1 MINIFDLKT
10 EFDKNPIGINTS
22 KPRFSWKYE
31 CSADI
36 KIKYYQIKVSTTKK
50 LLDIDKIDL
59 WDSGKKLIINDNLL
73 IEYSGKNSKPFMWF
87 LEDYLIFKRISGVC
101 K

>member
-22 KPRFSWKYE
+22 NPRFSWKYE

-36 KIKYYQIKVSTTKK
+36 KIKYYQIKV
-50 LLDIDKIDL
+50 
-59 WDSGKKLIINDNLL
+59 
-73 IEYSGKNSKPFMWF
+73 
-87 LEDYLIFKRISGVC
+87 LEDYLIFKGISGVC

>member
-1 MINIFDLKT
+1 MINIFDLTT

-36 KIKYYQIKVSTTKK
+36 KIKYYQIKVSTTKNYLTSIK
-50 LLDIDKIDL
+50 SIYGIQV
-59 WDSGKKLIINDNLL
+59 
-73 IEYSGKNSKPFMWF
+73 KN
-87 LEDYLIFKRISGVC
+87 
-101 K
+101 